1 MAQGHHDK
9 TKVKLSKR
17 YLNINNVRF
26 SQKKRKQHKGQKQTK
41 NQMCSLKKGVSVLH
55 THTHTHTHI
64 YIYIYIYIDI

>member
-26 SQKKRKQHKGQKQTK
+26 SQKRENNTK
-41 NQMCSLKKGVSVLH
+41 DRNKLKIKCVL
-55 THTHTHTHI
+55 
-64 YIYIYIYIDI
+64 